1 LALDREDT
9 LKKAEK
15 LLRQGR
21 LDAAIAEYV
30 RVTDDQPRDWNTA
43 NTLGDLYVRANQ
55 PAKAVEQ
62 YARIAEHFV
71 HDGFYPKA
79 AALYKKILKI
89 SPTDEQAQLYLAEI
103 SVKQGLLVDAKSYYN
118 ALAARRRARG
128 DRKGADEIVVRLGT
142 IDPADIE
149 ARTAAARV
157 LAFGGDEK
165 RAAMLFREL
174 HADLIEKGRDA
185 EALAALREAVRLN
198 PSDLDGRNLL
208 ARNALASGDLE
219 TARGYLDRKSAGEDP
234 GLLLALADIELRS
247 GHLDEV
253 REILQ
258 KLLSVDRGA
267 RHRVVNFAWPLL
279 DASPDAAFVCIDA
292 AVDSAIGAREFD
304 EAASLLQE
312 FVTRRPAHITAL
324 LKLVEVCVDGGLES
338 TMCDAQTQLADAYL
352 AAGKASEARAI
363 AEDLVARE
371 PWEGAHIDR
380 FRRALVM
387 LRISEPD
394 TVIAERLS
402 GATPFVA
409 RDHFSGAVEAPATP
423 PEPAPDAPRTSAA
436 QEPIQRDAGEQS
448 APPKPTPAAAPPPKK
463 PSSAEIDLSHAL
475 GELDGADERPQ
486 RPTTLG
492 DVFKGIRKDAFQADG
507 SDQSAQHMKL
517 ARTYL
522 EMGMLQEATTCLK
535 NAARSP
541 RQRFEAA
548 ALLGRLYKDHGEI
561 TDAIEWLERA
571 AEATLPSPEDGQA
584 LLYDLG
590 LALEDAGE
598 TARALA
604 VFLELQATAGEY
616 RDVAERV
623 DRLARVQ
630 TGG

>member
-423 PEPAPDAPRTSAA
+423 PEPAPDPPRTSAA